1 MNTNKKI
8 PKIKKLLP
16 FIAVI
21 ISFLC
26 FVGMCICIYFN
37 GYFRDEYVPNI
48 VNIPDIITYGMWI
61 LLIGLILSIVAV
73 IVSKITLSKSLKQIC
88 VIYWTVLV
96 LITCS
101 FFVYA
106 YHMQKLYPINGKSH
120 ISNEIHKQ
128 KFQEISLDKL
138 KSYTTSKKTN
148 LVYIGRM
155 DCTACK
161 EFENILST
169 YIKQIPTYYTNK
181 DRDSERSTEMY
192 ALLEKLKISEVP
204 SLILLKEKQ
213 VLKTFTLANEKEM
226 INYLTTTYKP

>member
-1 MNTNKKI
+1 
-8 PKIKKLLP
+8 
-16 FIAVI
+16 
-21 ISFLC
+21 
-26 FVGMCICIYFN
+26 
-37 GYFRDEYVPNI
+37 
-48 VNIPDIITYGMWI
+48 
-61 LLIGLILSIVAV
+61 
-73 IVSKITLSKSLKQIC
+73 
-88 VIYWTVLV
+88 
-96 LITCS
+96 
-101 FFVYA
+101 
-106 YHMQKLYPINGKSH
+106 MQKLYPINGKSH

-226 INYLTTTYKP
+226 LNYLTTTYKP